1 MDRTHRPAPLLA
13 TADPHLVAE
22 VQRLAASVGTT
33 PVVVGDAGELL
44 RRWHGPPVVLVG
56 ADLVEVAAT
65 LLPPRRPGVVLV
77 GAGAI
82 DPVLLRPALDL
93 GVGEVVELPAAG
105 AWLASTLADLSET
118 AADGR
123 VVGVVGG
130 AGGAG
135 ATTFAAA
142 LAQLGSL
149 GGPVLVVDGD
159 PLGPGVDRVLGL
171 ESGDGVGWEVLA
183 GSHGRLSARDLREG
197 VPRRGALGVLT
208 WRSTGLPRLP
218 ATEQVA
224 EVLAAARRGH
234 DLVVVDV
241 PRGGAGRTALSAR
254 CDLLVVLTPATVA
267 GVASTARACADLDDP
282 SRAGLVLVGRDAD
295 ESGISRATGLPVLA
309 SMALQRGLD
318 EAVDLGLGPV
328 RNRRGPLGRAAAAVL
343 DRALLAGRAA

>member
-1 MDRTHRPAPLLA
+1 MDRTAPLLA
-13 TADPHLVAE
+13 TTDPHLVAE
-22 VQRLAASVGTT
+22 VQRLAASVGAA
-33 PVVVGDAGELL
+33 PVVVGDVGELL
-44 RRWHGPPVVLVG
+44 RRWHAPPLVLVG
-56 ADLVEVAAT
+56 ADLVEVAASVR
-65 LLPPRRPGVVLV
+65 PPRRAGVVLV
-77 GAGAI
+77 SPGPV

-105 AWLASTLADLSET
+105 GWLAATLADLSET
-118 AADGR
+118 RVDGR

-149 GGPVLVVDGD
+149 DGPVLVVDGD

-171 ESGDGVGWEVLA
+171 EDGEGVGWEVLA

-208 WRSTGLPRLP
+208 WRSTSLPRLP
-218 ATEQVA
+218 GQDQVA
-224 EVLAAARRGH
+224 QVLAAARRGH

-241 PRGGAGRTALSAR
+241 PRGGAGRASLAAR

-282 SRAGLVLVGRDAD
+282 SRAGLVLVGRGAD
-295 ESGISRATGLPVLA
+295 EGGISRATGLPVLA
-309 SMALQRGLD
+309 AMAPQRGLD
-318 EAVDLGLGPV
+318 EALDLGLGPV
-328 RNRRGPLGRAAAAVL
+328 RNRRGPLGRAASAVL
-343 DRALLAGRAA
+343 DRAHLVGRAA